1 MVYCAWSWSHFGQSW
16 SSQAWQNQATLFFH
30 PVCWLL
36 GTLVGAGA
44 FGATAWATA
53 WARVG
58 LARPEPVAISA
69 SVELA
74 ASTGTG
80 LVASTGSGLAASAA
94 GSGLAVGG
102 SGLTG
107 SGLLATTGLGLA
119 TNLGFGLATSGPSR
133 PALEVL
139 DLGLDTFS
147 LLGHR
152 LLAGPVVE
160 LVAGPV
166 ETASFCLWPTLWQAH
181 GLWPHGQR
189 HLPARSLAIPILE
202 PWLALEF
209 WFDTLLWSGLQVFGA
224 PLATW
229 LEVLWLALELWK
241 G

>member
-1 MVYCAWSWSHFGQSW
+1 MVYCAWNWSHFCQSW

-58 LARPEPVAISA
+58 LARPEPADISA
-69 SVELA
+69 CVELA
-74 ASTGTG
+74 AFTGTG

-107 SGLLATTGLGLA
+107 SGLTGSGLLATTGLGLA
-119 TNLGFGLATSGPSR
+119 TNCLVWPVVPLAHP
-133 PALEVL
+133 LEVL
-139 DLGLDTFS
+139 ALGLDTFS

-160 LVAGPV
+160 LVADSVV
-166 ETASFCLWPTLWQAH
+166 ETASVCLWPTL
-181 GLWPHGQR
+181 
-189 HLPARSLAIPILE
+189 
-202 PWLALEF
+202 
-209 WFDTLLWSGLQVFGA
+209 
-224 PLATW
+224 
-229 LEVLWLALELWK
+229 
-241 G
+241 

>member
-1 MVYCAWSWSHFGQSW
+1 M
-16 SSQAWQNQATLFFH
+16 
-30 PVCWLL
+30 
-36 GTLVGAGA
+36 GAGA

-160 LVAGPV
+160 LVAGSV
-166 ETASFCLWPTLWQAH
+166 GDTASVCLWPTL
-181 GLWPHGQR
+181 
-189 HLPARSLAIPILE
+189 
-202 PWLALEF
+202 
-209 WFDTLLWSGLQVFGA
+209 
-224 PLATW
+224 
-229 LEVLWLALELWK
+229 
-241 G
+241 

>member
-1 MVYCAWSWSHFGQSW
+1 MVYCAWSWSHFCQSW

-58 LARPEPVAISA
+58 LARPEPLTISA

-74 ASTGTG
+74 AFTGTG
-80 LVASTGSGLAASAA
+80 LVVSTGSGLAASAAGSGLAGSGLAASAA

-119 TNLGFGLATSGPSR
+119 TNCLVWPVVPLAHP
-133 PALEVL
+133 LEVL
-139 DLGLDTFS
+139 ALGLDTFS

-160 LVAGPV
+160 LVADSVV
-166 ETASFCLWPTLWQAH
+166 ETASVCLWPTL
-181 GLWPHGQR
+181 
-189 HLPARSLAIPILE
+189 
-202 PWLALEF
+202 
-209 WFDTLLWSGLQVFGA
+209 
-224 PLATW
+224 
-229 LEVLWLALELWK
+229 
-241 G
+241 

>member
-53 WARVG
+53 SPRAG
-58 LARPEPVAISA
+58 LARFEPVAISA

-74 ASTGTG
+74 AFTGTG

-119 TNLGFGLATSGPSR
+119 TNCLVWPVVPLAHP
-133 PALEVL
+133 LEVL
-139 DLGLDTFS
+139 ALGLDTFS

-160 LVAGPV
+160 LVAGSV
-166 ETASFCLWPTLWQAH
+166 GDTASVCLWPTL
-181 GLWPHGQR
+181 
-189 HLPARSLAIPILE
+189 
-202 PWLALEF
+202 
-209 WFDTLLWSGLQVFGA
+209 
-224 PLATW
+224 
-229 LEVLWLALELWK
+229 
-241 G
+241 